1 MNIISIV
8 NDINEERGRARPDL
22 ILHPVRMRIILALAG
37 GGPATARE
45 IAERVPDVPP
55 ATLYRHVNTLL
66 AGGVLAVAGERKVR
80 GATERRFELHTGAAS
95 LGPADL
101 AAASG
106 EDHLRWFASYLAGLL
121 GAFGRYVDR
130 GTPDL
135 ARDGVGYREVVLQLS
150 DEELA
155 RMAAA
160 LNAALLPFATQPPAE
175 GRTPR
180 LFATVLVPVEPAP
193 NPASKPTAP
202 LTREAT
208 ARP

>member
-1 MNIISIV
+1 MNDS
-8 NDINEERGRARPDL
+8 NERQGRGTPDL

-45 IAERVPDVPP
+45 LAERVPDVPP
-55 ATLYRHVNTLL
+55 ATLYRHVNALR

-80 GATERRFELHTGAAS
+80 GATERRYELHPGAAS

-101 AAASG
+101 AAASRD
-106 EDHLRWFASYLAGLL
+106 DHLRWFASFLAGLL

-135 ARDGVGYREVVLQLS
+135 ARDGVGYREVILQLS

-160 LNAALLPFATQPPAE
+160 LNEALLPFATQPPAE

-193 NPASKPTAP
+193 YPASPPAP
-202 LTREAT
+202 PVTEV
-208 ARP
+208 PHPQ